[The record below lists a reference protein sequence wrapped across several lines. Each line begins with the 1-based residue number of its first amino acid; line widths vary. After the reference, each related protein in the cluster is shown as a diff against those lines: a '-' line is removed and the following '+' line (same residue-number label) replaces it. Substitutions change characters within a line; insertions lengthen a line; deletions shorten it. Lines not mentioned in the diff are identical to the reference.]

1 MGMVLYALAGR
12 SIFISV
18 PAGSV
23 VYLGAIVL
31 LRAVDAEEWRLART
45 GLLSRF
51 MPAGARVGR

>member
-1 MGMVLYALAGR
+1 VLYVLAGR

-23 VYLGAIVL
+23 VYLAGIIL
-31 LRAVDAEEWRLART
+31 LRAVDAEEWRLARN

-51 MPAGARVGR
+51 TAGRAPTAK